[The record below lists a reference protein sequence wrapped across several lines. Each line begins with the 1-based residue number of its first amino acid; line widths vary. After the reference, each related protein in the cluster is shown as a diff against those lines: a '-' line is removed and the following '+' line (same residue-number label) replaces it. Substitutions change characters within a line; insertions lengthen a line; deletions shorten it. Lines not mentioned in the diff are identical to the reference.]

1 MSSVLQ
7 ETTVSGQ
14 RAPAPSLPPPPAYLF
29 PENMGPKIT
38 WGQNHGG
45 QRAEHSLT
53 GAPGG
58 RPPGHWPGHHPAQ
71 LSTSSG
77 SPSTLPG
84 AAAAPRRPR
93 SPAPHQPAP
102 QSLRTAQT
110 PPPQYRPRHGSP
122 GAPLNASASAP
133 TAAIGRPPGAG
144 MRPPRYLDLPARA
157 AGRAGVDAGHR
168 EAVHGSDQPTD
179 RPTDCPRA
187 PARRAA
193 QSEEGSRSRAHAPS
207 NRRRARAAAPPRWLM
222 GAQARKFLFPSTYR
236 TALLSR
242 RAPRARLLTGTSPR
256 NAAGPGRC
264 ADLAARPL
272 RRRGGGETGHL
283 FSYGTFWNKEE
294 SGFMVPPLVSQGV
307 AVVAVG
313 YDIAPKGRMD
323 TMVLQV
329 RRSLA
334 FLVEQYP
341 GIRGIYLCGHSA
353 GAHLAA
359 MVLSTDWMEYGVV
372 LDIKGAA
379 LVSGVYDLEPI
390 LHTYVNDV
398 LNMSWEVAQRNS
410 PMLYIAPPG
419 PAAAACEV
427 LVAVAQHDSPEFRR
441 QSQEYGQA
449 LRAAGWSVSLLDLAG
464 VDHFDIIEKLSE
476 DSYVLT
482 QVILNMISRA

>member
-1 MSSVLQ
+1 
-7 ETTVSGQ
+7 
-14 RAPAPSLPPPPAYLF
+14 
-29 PENMGPKIT
+29 
-38 WGQNHGG
+38 
-45 QRAEHSLT
+45 
-53 GAPGG
+53 
-58 RPPGHWPGHHPAQ
+58 
-71 LSTSSG
+71 
-77 SPSTLPG
+77 
-84 AAAAPRRPR
+84 
-93 SPAPHQPAP
+93 
-102 QSLRTAQT
+102 
-110 PPPQYRPRHGSP
+110 
-122 GAPLNASASAP
+122 
-133 TAAIGRPPGAG
+133 
-144 MRPPRYLDLPARA
+144 
-157 AGRAGVDAGHR
+157 
-168 EAVHGSDQPTD
+168 
-179 RPTDCPRA
+179 
-187 PARRAA
+187 
-193 QSEEGSRSRAHAPS
+193 
-207 NRRRARAAAPPRWLM
+207 M

-256 NAAGPGRC
+256 YRPVSQPGGPASAPPFGRPMEAWRLRLRLAPGAANGSRAARGSRGGIGIGVGVAIGIGPGRSMGGWRDMP
-264 ADLAARPL
+264 AEALEEQYSPSRWSPRLGTDAVIQAHLAATAAGTQRARDGAQTSLHVPY
-272 RRRGGGETGHL
+272 GDGEGEKL
-283 FSYGTFWNKEE
+283 DIYFPMEPSGTFPVLVYIHGGYWQCLSKEE

-372 LDIKGAA
+372 LDIKGAV

-464 VDHFDIIEKLSE
+464 MDHFDIIEKLSE

>member
-1 MSSVLQ
+1 MEAWRL
-7 ETTVSGQ
+7 
-14 RAPAPSLPPPPAYLF
+14 RLRLA
-29 PENMGPKIT
+29 
-38 WGQNHGG
+38 
-45 QRAEHSLT
+45 
-53 GAPGG
+53 
-58 RPPGHWPGHHPAQ
+58 
-71 LSTSSG
+71 
-77 SPSTLPG
+77 PG
-84 AAAAPRRPR
+84 AANGSRAAR
-93 SPAPHQPAP
+93 
-102 QSLRTAQT
+102 
-110 PPPQYRPRHGSP
+110 GSR
-122 GAPLNASASAP
+122 GGIGIGVGV
-133 TAAIGRPPGAG
+133 AIGI
-144 MRPPRYLDLPARA
+144 
-157 AGRAGVDAGHR
+157 
-168 EAVHGSDQPTD
+168 
-179 RPTDCPRA
+179 
-187 PARRAA
+187 
-193 QSEEGSRSRAHAPS
+193 
-207 NRRRARAAAPPRWLM
+207 
-222 GAQARKFLFPSTYR
+222 
-236 TALLSR
+236 
-242 RAPRARLLTGTSPR
+242 
-256 NAAGPGRC
+256 GPGRSMGGWRDMP
-264 ADLAARPL
+264 AEALEEQYSPSRWSPRLGTDAVIQAHLAATAAGTQRARDGAQTSLHVPY
-272 RRRGGGETGHL
+272 GDGEGEKL
-283 FSYGTFWNKEE
+283 DIYFPMEPSGTFPVLVYIHGGYWQCLSKEE

-372 LDIKGAA
+372 LDIKGAV

-464 VDHFDIIEKLSE
+464 MDHFDIIEKLSE

-482 QVILNMISRA
+482 QLG